1 MYTFRTL
8 QKNLDRSIRV
18 LRLTKS
24 AAKEVN
30 VRSIIQILMGGQSL
44 TQSNAMGKTQKLKR
58 VP

>member
-30 VRSIIQILMGGQSL
+30 VRSIIQILMGDQSL
-44 TQSNAMGKTQKLKR
+44 TPSNAMGKTQKLRR